1 MASGG
6 RERLTVARAGDP
18 NRGPTHRLRFPSPVL
33 AWAWAVLATSA
44 PLRAQAATADA
55 GRMEVVGPHAGSG
68 QRAVNPSATSEG
80 RPSASAGPARAPAAA
95 SATKGPAAP
104 AVNYKR
110 GRPPKEP
117 LPSLPPGA
125 PRQPVDAAARRG
137 ISGSATDEPSR
148 AGSDDPELRA
158 LWAAEQVLFPKPLP
172 GARSGWSWEFPS
184 APPSREPELFD
195 SGLPPSASPRA
206 SVAVEHTADAT
217 WLKSLQL
224 PNLPVR
230 FDARVITYLKLYKE
244 SADGQA
250 IARAWAKKS
259 GRYTPMLK
267 SMLVQAGLPT
277 DLVWLS
283 LVESGHNPTIR
294 SPAGAAGL
302 WQFMPE
308 TAKIYG
314 LTVDRWVDE
323 RLDPHRS
330 TEAAVALLSDLH
342 RRFGNWELAMAA
354 YNMGHGGLL
363 RAIRKYNSNDFW
375 ELSRLEAGLPWETTL
390 YVPRV
395 LAIAIVMNN
404 KKAFGIDDIEPDPP
418 ETVDTVMVEPDVEL
432 RRVADAAGIDVSSCA
447 RLNPSLLD
455 DRTPPAA
462 RDPAHAQWAV
472 HVPVGTAA
480 AAARRLGR
488 SRAKQQR
495 VSHTADVGSVAPV
508 AAKGTTT
515 LSASAKVDDS
525 RSAQAAQTGTAGRAP
540 QRSSPTSDSPEDIAV
555 VVPNRALNYPG
566 RSRVFYRVMVGDTLT
581 ETASAF
587 RVGVEDLVE
596 WNSLDTTARLQSG
609 MVLQVFTAPGLAL
622 DSTRCLREP
631 KVLVVGTDE
640 FYEHFE
646 AQNGRKRMSVVAREG
661 DTLGSIAQRY
671 DMSVGMME
679 RVNRRSRR
687 DVLEAGERVVVYA
700 PMVSAARSVAEA
712 AAAVQPL
719 QPAAPPPRPD
729 ALPPYDRASPRTAGS
744 QSSSSGG

>member
-1 MASGG
+1 MPSGG
-6 RERLTVARAGDP
+6 RERSAASRAGNPTSRPTYRVSPPRALLASWALLATVAPFEA
-18 NRGPTHRLRFPSPVL
+18 S
-33 AWAWAVLATSA
+33 
-44 PLRAQAATADA
+44 AATPEAA
-55 GRMEVVGPHAGSG
+55 LTPVGPHAGSG
-68 QRAVNPSATSEG
+68 QRAISPSAVALPAPTSLPVEQ
-80 RPSASAGPARAPAAA
+80 RNAVAAEA
-95 SATKGPAAP
+95 KGSPP
-104 AVNYKR
+104 KAVNYKR

-117 LPSLPPGA
+117 LPTLPPGA
-125 PRQPVDAAARRG
+125 AHQPLDEAARRS
-137 ISGSATDEPSR
+137 ISGGVTADPLG

-158 LWAAEQVLFPKPLP
+158 LRAAEQVLFPKPLP

-184 APPSREPELFD
+184 APPSREPELLD

-206 SVAVEHTADAT
+206 PVTVEVTADAT

-230 FDARVITYLKLYKE
+230 FDARVITYLRLYKE

-259 GRYTPMLK
+259 GRYAAMLK
-267 SMLVQAGLPT
+267 SMLAQAGLPT

-283 LVESGHNPTIR
+283 LIESGHNPTIR

-323 RLDPHRS
+323 RLDPQRS
-330 TEAAVALLSDLH
+330 TEAAVALLGDLH

-375 ELSRLEAGLPWETTL
+375 ELSRFEAGLPWETTL
-390 YVPRV
+390 YVPKV

-404 KKAFGIDDIEPDPP
+404 KKAFGLDGIEPDPP
-418 ETVDTVMVEPDVEL
+418 ETLDTVMVEPDVEL
-432 RRVADAAGIDVSSCA
+432 RRVADAAGIDASSCA
-447 RLNPSLLD
+447 RLNPAFLG

-462 RDPAHAQWAV
+462 EEPAAARWAV
-472 HVPVGTAA
+472 HVPVGRAA
-480 AAARRLGR
+480 VVTRRLGR
-488 SRAKQQR
+488 SKPKNPPPSYRA
-495 VSHTADVGSVAPV
+495 
-508 AAKGTTT
+508 
-515 LSASAKVDDS
+515 DS
-525 RSAQAAQTGTAGRAP
+525 RSSPAAQPGMAGRTP
-540 QRSSPTSDSPEDIAV
+540 QGPSRTSDGPDDPVV
-555 VVPNRALNYPG
+555 VVPDRALNYPG
-566 RSRVFYRVMVGDTLT
+566 RRRIFYRVKVGDTLA
-581 ETASAF
+581 EIAGAF
-587 RVGVEDLVE
+587 KVNEEDLVA

-609 MVLQVFTAPGLAL
+609 MALQVFAPPDLAL
-622 DSTRCLREP
+622 DTVRRVTEP
-631 KVLVVGTDE
+631 RVLVVGTDA

-671 DMSVGMME
+671 EMSVGMME

-700 PMVSAARSVAEA
+700 PMVGAARGVAEA
-712 AAAVQPL
+712 ATGARPL
-719 QPAAPPPRPD
+719 EPADPPPRPD
-729 ALPPYDRASPRTAGS
+729 ALPPYDRRRSRPVGPS
-744 QSSSSGG
+744 NSSSGG